1 MHQQS
6 ISGQRR
12 HGCKCKRNDAL
23 ESVGCS
29 AGRVSAIPIMQ
40 ASAKQT
46 TCQQSAITSIIARGL
61 PTRARR
67 LSQMLLHRTARH
79 SRPFMRHWEAATT
92 ALASPSKCTISKGQ
106 CRSLGMF
113 RQHSRDSS
121 KRHDPIQPAASVQE
135 GNVTCPNLLSIL
147 TQSSQMSAAGK
158 IVRSANAPRTPPSDI
173 ELQVGTALLELE
185 NSVADLKAELRPL
198 QISSAQ
204 EIDVNGGRKAVV
216 MWVFRDMDCQ
226 V

>member
-1 MHQQS
+1 
-6 ISGQRR
+6 
-12 HGCKCKRNDAL
+12 
-23 ESVGCS
+23 
-29 AGRVSAIPIMQ
+29 MQ

-46 TCQQSAITSIIARGL
+46 TCQQSAITSIIVRGL

-79 SRPFMRHWEAATT
+79 SRPFKRHWEAATT
-92 ALASPSKCTISKGQ
+92 ALASPSKCAISKAQ
-106 CRSLGMF
+106 CRSLGVF
-113 RQHSRDSS
+113 PQHLRDSS